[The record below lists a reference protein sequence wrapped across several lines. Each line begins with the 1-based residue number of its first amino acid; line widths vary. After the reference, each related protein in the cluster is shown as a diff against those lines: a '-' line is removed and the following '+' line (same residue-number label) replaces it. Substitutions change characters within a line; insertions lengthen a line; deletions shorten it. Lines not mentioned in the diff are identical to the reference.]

1 MQGIL
6 TKSKRFLGNW
16 SWLRKQYFRSK
27 LRWNIRQV
35 AAGWADLPASGKSE
49 RNPATLIF
57 SRFGTE
63 TIGNHFI
70 QLGLLRVAFD
80 VSPTRE
86 VFLLSSAI
94 DVTESGIAGILEL
107 LSRIPEVNELARFI
121 VEKVSVVGEE
131 SIRSLGPGDLL
142 VLGGGPIMDDPALAK
157 WLLWFKWARRA
168 GARVMIA
175 GCGVGPLRETA
186 TISMAGSLLGLA
198 DVLVIRNKLPKNL
211 VRATRSPLWI
221 ALDPAFLCAPILAQ
235 LVGPKR
241 SMLAVNARAIGFDS
255 NPDVRVSHDEVIERV
270 LNHALAAAECVDFSE
285 ILPFSTQ
292 EGTDLPDSAFAVRVA
307 RSLGEKLNIPV
318 RPLPETS
325 IPGIVDSLLP
335 AEFVLSTRMHGFI
348 IGLLLGCRAAGI
360 DYIAGNGKC
369 VDLYRDWFGR
379 SASPSLFIPGSLHCE
394 DFVSLSDLEDGENS
408 INGLLNTYAGA
419 MRQALSEGTTS

>member
-1 MQGIL
+1 M
-6 TKSKRFLGNW
+6 
-16 SWLRKQYFRSK
+16 
-27 LRWNIRQV
+27 
-35 AAGWADLPASGKSE
+35 PASGKSE